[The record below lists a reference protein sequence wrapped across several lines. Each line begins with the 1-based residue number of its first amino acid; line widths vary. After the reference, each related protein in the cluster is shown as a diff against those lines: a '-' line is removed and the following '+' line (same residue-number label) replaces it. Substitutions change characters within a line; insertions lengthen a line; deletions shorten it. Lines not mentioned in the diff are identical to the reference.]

1 MRVGRKVLGENM
13 VGAGPLP
20 VMASE
25 DFGEYTKIKPG
36 AFFFLTTQ
44 QKPNTPMVHT
54 PNFDFNDKIIP
65 HAVNIWLELA
75 LDRLVGPQ

>member
-1 MRVGRKVLGENM
+1 MTSNTAKETEHVMRVGRKVLGENM

-44 QKPNTPMVHT
+44 
-54 PNFDFNDKIIP
+54 
-65 HAVNIWLELA
+65 
-75 LDRLVGPQ
+75 